1 MKSSIFELV
10 ENWTNNE
17 VVAIS
22 DAIELIEYAD
32 KLGFDEAWIGE
43 HHFNSFTLCPA
54 ILTLISYAL
63 ARTQHIKVGSAAIL
77 LPHYHPIQLS
87 EEIATLDLLSKGR
100 FLFGFA
106 RGAFPIFDI
115 SMGNNPQNNRKIML
129 ENARIVHDLL
139 FKEQVSYEGEFCDIK
154 NISIRP
160 HPKGL
165 IPFYVASNHDE
176 TLKISAQ
183 RGYNFLGALTLDTK
197 RAKEIYDIFAKNGA
211 KDLEF
216 VLTRA
221 IYIDEDRSVAQEKAL
236 MGVDIFTQ
244 CMLRANESN
253 PTFEEIIKASD
264 YEEFRAEFFNK
275 NKITN
280 CMIVGTPEDCVEQI
294 LELRKE
300 IHFNTL
306 SLKLLSSQLKDSK
319 NILRLYKECVAP
331 HLNGF

>member
-17 VVAIS
+17 VTAVS

-54 ILTLISYAL
+54 ILTLIGYAL
-63 ARTQHIKVGSAAIL
+63 ARTKQIKVGSAAIL

-87 EEIATLDLLSKGR
+87 EEIATLDLLSSGR

-115 SMGNNPQNNRKIML
+115 SMGNNPNNNRKIML
-129 ENARIVHDLL
+129 ENAKVVHDLL
-139 FKEQVSYEGEFCDIK
+139 FKEQVTHEGEFFDLN

-160 HPKGL
+160 HPRGL
-165 IPFYVASNHDE
+165 IPFYVASNHEE

-183 RGYNFLGALTLDTK
+183 RGYNFLGALTLEAK
-197 RAKEIYDIFAKNGA
+197 RAKEIYDIFAQNGA
-211 KDLEF
+211 KDLEY

-221 IYIDEDRSVAQEKAL
+221 IYIDENRSVAEEKAQI
-236 MGVDIFTQ
+236 GVDIFTQ

-253 PTFEEIIKASD
+253 PTFDAIMKASD
-264 YEEFRAEFFNK
+264 YSYEEFRAEFFNK
-275 NKITN
+275 NKILK
-280 CMIVGTPEDCVEQI
+280 CMIVGTPKDCVEQI
-294 LELRKE
+294 LELRKQIE
-300 IHFNTL
+300 FNTL
-306 SLKLLSSQLKDSK
+306 SLKLLSSKLEDSK
-319 NILRLYKECVAP
+319 NILKLYKERVLP
-331 HLNGF
+331 YL